1 MQNLGSIRP
10 VVCEIQNK
18 GNVCVG
24 VYVCVCLIYLYKDGS
39 GYDMVTP
46 LSKALWY
53 EQCNYIDKG
62 DLRKSV
68 TTELLAKT
76 RHRLSAFR
84 QYPI

>member
-1 MQNLGSIRP
+1 
-10 VVCEIQNK
+10 
-18 GNVCVG
+18 
-24 VYVCVCLIYLYKDGS
+24 
-39 GYDMVTP
+39 MVTP
-46 LSKALWY
+46 LSKAWWY

-84 QYPI
+84 QYRLT